1 MASNSKLV
9 SVALVALPLVI
20 GYMGYTGEG
29 LEMVGVGGLKAGR
42 ERVAAVQDT
51 IARLEAQTDSA
62 KRELA
67 NGTVEDLRRRLDV
80 YRGSLALLRRLVP
93 DRNEVPNL
101 LDDISTRAK
110 VRGVNLSNIVPMPV
124 EPGPAPFDTHKYK
137 VSVLGHYDQIGEF
150 LADIASLQRIIVP
163 FDVNVAAAQAQ
174 AAKALGDSTGALL
187 EAKFQIRTFV
197 KSATGEG
204 ENSGT

>member
-1 MASNSKLV
+1 MMATNSKLV
-9 SVALVALPLVI
+9 SVALIGLPLVI

-29 LEMVGVGGLKAGR
+29 LSLAGISGLKAGR
-42 ERVAAVQDT
+42 ERITAVRDT
-51 IARLEAQTDSA
+51 IT
-62 KRELA
+62 K
-67 NGTVEDLRRRLDV
+67 VEDLRRRLDV
-80 YRGSLALLRRLVP
+80 YRASLGVLRRLVP

-110 VRGVNLSNIVPMPV
+110 VRGVNLSNIVPLPV
-124 EPGPAPFDTHKYK
+124 EAGPAPFDTHKYK

-150 LADIASLQRIIVP
+150 MADIASLQRIIVP
-163 FDVNVAAAQAQ
+163 FDVSVAAAPAP

-204 ENSGT
+204 DNSGT